1 LHCRLVCD
9 SRLTLA
15 QLLELLVESHDVL
28 IFEGFAMS
36 DISCEALLG
45 AVVEVLHQA
54 SAIVVESTAYIAH
67 TIFTGIAE
75 P

>member
-28 IFEGFAMS
+28 ILEGFAMS
-36 DISCEALLG
+36 DISCEALFG

-54 SAIVVESTAYIAH
+54 SAIVVESTACIAH
-67 TIFTGIAE
+67 TILTGIAK